1 MKQAKR
7 NRYQRSILLALLV
20 LLLPARADG
29 ANGELD
35 PGCTS
40 EDGHLLVDIGFDNDI
55 GHAVAV
61 QPDGKIVVAGSADDD
76 VVLVR
81 TRPQRGARQRLRQRQ
96 RNREDRF
103 RIE

>member
-35 PGCTS
+35 PSYS

-61 QPDGKIVVAGSADDD
+61 QPDGKIVVAGSVDDD

-81 TRPQRGARQRLRQRQ
+81 TRPERGARQRLRQRQ